1 MSHTIAVTQNP
12 DKPVPMEILAD
23 AIVGIS
29 KAMKD
34 LTEKGRLTREAIVIL
49 VQARTKLG
57 MGTIGMVL
65 DSVGDLEKNFI
76 KKK

>member
-1 MSHTIAVTQNP
+1 
-12 DKPVPMEILAD
+12 
-23 AIVGIS
+23 
-29 KAMKD
+29 MKD